1 MTGGLSLDVLLV
13 ALSDAHDALRA
24 STAALAVAQ
33 QQAQR
38 GAAGGQEAAQ
48 WVAPDEFKR

>member
-24 STAALAVAQ
+24 SMAALAAVQ
-33 QQAQR
+33 QQAQWVVP
-38 GAAGGQEAAQ
+38 Q